1 MTKIKYLDE
10 KIILLLF
17 VITLSF
23 QVILALDID
32 HIKPQYDLMK
42 KAPNDKAIDI
52 IALGD
57 KQFMFRM
64 LAFRMQNSGDVFAG
78 FPPLKNYNYK
88 NLYNWMLL
96 LDKYDSKSN
105 VIPHI
110 ASYYYSMNQDKKE
123 LIYIINYLKNHAMR
137 DFKNKW
143 HWLVQA
149 IMIAK
154 KDYKNNVLALEI
166 ANLLAD
172 NSTQDMPIWTKQFP
186 AFIYEDMGKNCMA
199 FFVIKNLIDD
209 YEKQETN
216 VDYYQMQFMRYFIS
230 KRLDSLKK
238 EKFNPNKCQKLKKSP
253 IKLLKNLS

>member
-1 MTKIKYLDE
+1 
-10 KIILLLF
+10 
-17 VITLSF
+17 
-23 QVILALDID
+23 
-32 HIKPQYDLMK
+32 
-42 KAPNDKAIDI
+42 
-52 IALGD
+52 
-57 KQFMFRM
+57 
-64 LAFRMQNSGDVFAG
+64 
-78 FPPLKNYNYK
+78 
-88 NLYNWMLL
+88 
-96 LDKYDSKSN
+96 
-105 VIPHI
+105 
-110 ASYYYSMNQDKKE
+110 
-123 LIYIINYLKNHAMR
+123 MR

-166 ANLLAD
+166 ANLLAN